1 MKEKSRPRA
10 EVGPGVENK
19 ALICNGA
26 KAIRQ
31 RAFENCK
38 REPALLHRLDLVG
51 AKTWAI
57 LGIATLAGRRR
68 VLDVA
73 TGSADPKI
81 RVSAYLS
88 DVYVKSGGYVNVG
101 VNASVVRHLYENGKP
116 RDARGEEAILK
127 NWRATKLRV

>member
-1 MKEKSRPRA
+1 MKEKSRPLG
-10 EVGPGVENK
+10 EVGPMVENK
-19 ALICNGA
+19 ALICAGA

-31 RAFENCK
+31 RAFVNWK
-38 REPALLHRLDLVG
+38 KEPALLRRLDLVG
-51 AKTWAI
+51 AKTRAI

-81 RVSAYLS
+81 RVVAYMS

-101 VNASVVRHLYENGKP
+101 INAFPVCHLYEREKP
-116 RDARGEEAILK
+116 RDARGEEAISK
-127 NWRATKLRV
+127 NWRATKLRE